1 MSKLPNNTELDLRRL
16 FPDVALQMDTQLILH
31 QARALGIH
39 PKVNKSVKLPVV
51 RVPLTLDHEISIS
64 PVDKGAMG
72 IAEWF
77 TFNHQNGGSKDY
89 LELVSRVH
97 INIEDK
103 LFQQDKAESFTIE
116 APNFEMMLRIS
127 LTIYYSITGKKLQPV
142 AKTNKKKTGGKN

>member
-1 MSKLPNNTELDLRRL
+1 MSKLPKNADLDLRRL

-31 QARALGIH
+31 QARELGIH

-51 RVPLTLDHEISIS
+51 RVQLTLDHEISIS

-72 IAEWF
+72 VAEWF
-77 TFNHQNGGSKDY
+77 TFNNQNGGSKNY
-89 LELVSRVH
+89 PELISRVH
-97 INIEDK
+97 VSIKDK
-103 LFQQDKAESFTIE
+103 LFQQDDAESFTIE

-142 AKTNKKKTGGKN
+142 ARTNRKKVGGKN

>member
-1 MSKLPNNTELDLRRL
+1 MPKLPKNMDLDLRRV

-31 QARALGIH
+31 QARELGIH
-39 PKVNKSVKLPVV
+39 PQVNKSVKLPVV

-77 TFNHQNGGSKDY
+77 TFAHQNNSSKNHP
-89 LELVSRVH
+89 ELISRVH
-97 INIEDK
+97 VSIKDK
-103 LFQQDKAESFTIE
+103 LFQKDVAESFTIE

-127 LTIYYSITGKKLQPV
+127 LTIYYSITGKKIQPV
-142 AKTNKKKTGGKN
+142 VRTSGRKAGGKN